1 MELHIIYQ
9 IIDEGYIT
17 KYGTFWRPFTLFK
30 AVSHP
35 TQKHFEKHFFSV
47 SFYAVWRFL
56 ECHFWKVYLKLEVKT
71 LKETLTRRLLNVAN
85 VGQTLI
91 KHFLNARSSLI
102 DKMILSL
109 NARRMQSKFKIWY
122 LILYF
127 LWTIYTKY
135 FAYTKFIIRF

>member
-1 MELHIIYQ
+1 MSLLESLSKVRGKNVKAN
-9 IIDEGYIT
+9 IDP
-17 KYGTFWRPFTLFK
+17 TF
-30 AVSHP
+30 V
-35 TQKHFEKHFFSV
+35 
-47 SFYAVWRFL
+47 
-56 ECHFWKVYLKLEVKT
+56 
-71 LKETLTRRLLNVAN
+71 NVAN

-91 KHFLNARSSLI
+91 KHFLNARSGLI

-135 FAYTKFIIRF
+135 FAYTKVIIRF

>member
-1 MELHIIYQ
+1 MRDVSQNMERFDGPLLYS
-9 IIDEGYIT
+9 
-17 KYGTFWRPFTLFK
+17 KLFPIR
-30 AVSHP
+30 HR
-35 TQKHFEKHFFSV
+35 KHFEKHCFSV
-47 SFYAVWRFL
+47 SFYVVWRFL

-71 LKETLTRRLLNVAN
+71 LKETLTQRLLNVAN

-91 KHFLNARSSLI
+91 KRFLNARSDLI

-109 NARRMQSKFKIWY
+109 NVRRMQSKFKIWY

-135 FAYTKFIIRF
+135 FAYTKVIIRF